1 MKRLRVVLSVVLAV
15 IVVGAL
21 ALAIIWRIRPGMD
34 RYAQHHYAAPPYAGA
49 LTATWYGV
57 TALLLSDGT
66 SSIFV
71 DPFFTRPE
79 GLFNMVLDRE
89 IAPDEAV
96 IRRWLERAGVTRLD
110 AVLVSHSHFDHSMD
124 AGVVAKLTGATL
136 VGSESTANVGRG
148 DGLAESQIKVM
159 KPGEAMRFGSFTVTF
174 IESVHAGAT
183 GGAPTGEITEPLKLP
198 AHYLDYKLGGVFSL
212 VIEHPQ
218 GTVLHQG
225 SAGFVPGFLKGR
237 KANVVFLGV
246 AIIDDLDTYL
256 REVVDAVGADRIV
269 PTHWD
274 DFTRSLDE
282 PLTPMPIAVRLD
294 RFFDDAFRLRPLIK
308 IETLNLGERVAL
320 FPAK

>member
-1 MKRLRVVLSVVLAV
+1 MKRLRVALSVLLAV

-212 VIEHPQ
+212 VIADSPSMAEN
-218 GTVLHQG
+218 
-225 SAGFVPGFLKGR
+225 SR
-237 KANVVFLGV
+237 SSGV
-246 AIIDDLDTYL
+246 ATEEAMVSAL
-256 REVVDAVGADRIV
+256 APGSCA
-269 PTHWD
+269 
-274 DFTRSLDE
+274 FT
-282 PLTPMPIAVRLD
+282 
-294 RFFDDAFRLRPLIK
+294 
-308 IETLNLGERVAL
+308 
-320 FPAK
+320 